1 MGKWVL
7 ICWRSFG
14 LLVSRMIGAEIWDFD
29 CGAKEPRDAC
39 ACATSPDIT
48 KCGAKKTTRTPHYLK
63 INGCLNNMSFSC
75 SYIYIHTHIYICL
88 IYVYVCMQVV
98 YSFFSKPKRIITQTH
113 PQHAVQRATP
123 ELEYTFFFI
132 ESWDSYV
139 IKTTYISTTQH
150 VKLNFHPPIQ
160 HQNSTEAKVE
170 KANKWHKHWHD
181 RKPYVQKRTQQWHGK
196 KNGTEMA
203 SKRIHI
209 QVVLFSSHP
218 VALLQLSFLHSN
230 YDTSHDISQDTSPTI
245 TN

>member
-75 SYIYIHTHIYICL
+75 SCVYIYIHMYIYIYIYICL

-98 YSFFSKPKRIITQTH
+98 YSFFKTQEDYHTNPSSTCLPTRHSWTRI
-113 PQHAVQRATP
+113 
-123 ELEYTFFFI
+123 
-132 ESWDSYV
+132 
-139 IKTTYISTTQH
+139 YI
-150 VKLNFHPPIQ
+150 
-160 HQNSTEAKVE
+160 
-170 KANKWHKHWHD
+170 
-181 RKPYVQKRTQQWHGK
+181 
-196 KNGTEMA
+196 
-203 SKRIHI
+203 
-209 QVVLFSSHP
+209 FSSLNHEI
-218 VALLQLSFLHSN
+218 VMW
-230 YDTSHDISQDTSPTI
+230 
-245 TN
+245 